1 MTGRVPCLKQLKIC
15 NILHDNRLRLMHVT
29 YTTSASTEIDKYLH
43 DFWTFFLKMRLSHPV
58 IVI

>member
-1 MTGRVPCLKQLKIC
+1 
-15 NILHDNRLRLMHVT
+15 MHVT

-43 DFWTFFLKMRLSHPV
+43 DFRTFFEKRLSNPV